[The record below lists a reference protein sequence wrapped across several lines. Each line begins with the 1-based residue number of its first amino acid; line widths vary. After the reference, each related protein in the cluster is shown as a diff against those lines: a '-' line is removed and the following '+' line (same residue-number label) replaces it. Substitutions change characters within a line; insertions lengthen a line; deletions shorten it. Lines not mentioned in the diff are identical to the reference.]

1 MPCSTPASIA
11 RRSLGTAARRRG
23 VGRLAGLL
31 AATATLLLAFV
42 SDDRR
47 ALGFDDAPDF
57 VRDIRPIFQAHCYR
71 CHAGDRPEGGLRLD
85 LRGRALA
92 GGDSLGPA
100 IVPGDA
106 ARSPLLQVLAPDAD
120 LPMPPAD
127 SEATRPTDDAI
138 ATIAAWI
145 DAGAV
150 WPDGVDTATE
160 SDPLR
165 HWSFLP
171 IADPTPPTTNDPE
184 RARGTIDTFVMARL
198 DAAGLAYSSDADRRE
213 LLRRVT
219 LDLTGLPPTID
230 DLREFLADDAPDAY
244 ERVVDRLLASPRFGE
259 RMAQH
264 WLDVVRYADTHGY
277 EVNTERPNAWP
288 YRDWCIEAFDADLP
302 FDEFIRRQIAGD
314 LRQDDRATGFL
325 VTAAVLL
332 PGQIGADDVSKR
344 AARQDALGDIVTNVG
359 EAFLGLSVGCAR
371 CHDHKFDPI
380 SQRDYYTL
388 QAFVSGVTYE
398 DRPRYDADFER
409 RQAEAETLRL
419 RLAEIDHRLLA
430 HLPIAGSGLEREAI
444 VSTVNHD
451 RIVPTLARRVRFSIL
466 ETNLYEPCLDE
477 LEAFDSSGRNVALA
491 TQGAVARASG
501 SKTAVGTHE
510 LPFVNDGRYGNASS
524 WMCDQPAGGWIEIE
538 FPQPT
543 TIERITWGRDRNG
556 TYDDRTALRYRIDLS
571 PLAASD
577 DTQDTSWTTVAD
589 HSDRRP
595 RGEPADAGTP
605 PETANGAFDES
616 PEVTALRDERRA
628 VEAFLASVG
637 SPPQIFGGRFGTP
650 DPVHLLNRG
659 DAEQPLE
666 EVGPRTAELFDER
679 LPAVDLGSDT
689 AESERRAKLAD
700 WLAHPDHPL
709 SRRVIAN
716 RLWQWH
722 FGIGL
727 VETSSDLGRMGTEP
741 SHPELLDHL
750 ASRLLDA
757 DGSLKQLH
765 RMIVR
770 STAYRQSHRVA
781 SPGAERDTDARLLW
795 RFPQRRLEAEAI
807 RDGMLAVS
815 GRLNLQRGGPG
826 FDLFGGRGGLSGFP
840 ILESFDA
847 AGCRRMIYA
856 HKIRMEKADVFGAF
870 DCPDA
875 GQSTARRRQSTTPIQ
890 ALALFNSPFA
900 MNEGAEFA
908 KRIRHDLEQGD
919 ASDAERIAA
928 EVDRAFELA
937 LARRPD
943 DVERKVCEALVRDA
957 GLEQLCRVLFN
968 SNEFLFLP

>member
-1 MPCSTPASIA
+1 M
-11 RRSLGTAARRRG
+11 
-23 VGRLAGLL
+23 
-31 AATATLLLAFV
+31 
-42 SDDRR
+42 
-47 ALGFDDAPDF
+47 
-57 VRDIRPIFQAHCYR
+57 
-71 CHAGDRPEGGLRLD
+71 
-85 LRGRALA
+85 
-92 GGDSLGPA
+92 
-100 IVPGDA
+100 
-106 ARSPLLQVLAPDAD
+106 
-120 LPMPPAD
+120 
-127 SEATRPTDDAI
+127 
-138 ATIAAWI
+138 
-145 DAGAV
+145 
-150 WPDGVDTATE
+150 
-160 SDPLR
+160 
-165 HWSFLP
+165 
-171 IADPTPPTTNDPE
+171 
-184 RARGTIDTFVMARL
+184 
-198 DAAGLAYSSDADRRE
+198 
-213 LLRRVT
+213 
-219 LDLTGLPPTID
+219 
-230 DLREFLADDAPDAY
+230 
-244 ERVVDRLLASPRFGE
+244 
-259 RMAQH
+259 
-264 WLDVVRYADTHGY
+264 
-277 EVNTERPNAWP
+277 
-288 YRDWCIEAFDADLP
+288 
-302 FDEFIRRQIAGD
+302 
-314 LRQDDRATGFL
+314 
-325 VTAAVLL
+325 
-332 PGQIGADDVSKR
+332 
-344 AARQDALGDIVTNVG
+344 
-359 EAFLGLSVGCAR
+359 
-371 CHDHKFDPI
+371 
-380 SQRDYYTL
+380 
-388 QAFVSGVTYE
+388 
-398 DRPRYDADFER
+398 
-409 RQAEAETLRL
+409 
-419 RLAEIDHRLLA
+419 
-430 HLPIAGSGLEREAI
+430 
-444 VSTVNHD
+444 
-451 RIVPTLARRVRFSIL
+451 
-466 ETNLYEPCLDE
+466 
-477 LEAFDSSGRNVALA
+477 
-491 TQGAVARASG
+491 
-501 SKTAVGTHE
+501 
-510 LPFVNDGRYGNASS
+510 
-524 WMCDQPAGGWIEIE
+524 
-538 FPQPT
+538 
-543 TIERITWGRDRNG
+543 
-556 TYDDRTALRYRIDLS
+556 
-571 PLAASD
+571 
-577 DTQDTSWTTVAD
+577 
-589 HSDRRP
+589 
-595 RGEPADAGTP
+595 
-605 PETANGAFDES
+605 
-616 PEVTALRDERRA
+616 TALRDERRA
-628 VEAFLASVG
+628 IEAVLASVG

-666 EVGPRTAELFDER
+666 EVGPRTAELFDAR

-741 SHPELLDHL
+741 THPELLDHL

-765 RMIVR
+765 RTIVR